1 MAGFV
6 FRGEG
11 YGRQKRVA
19 CIKSQPTV
27 FKAQSKVIIKNLLRG
42 KSQSD
47 RCISVTVAMLFV
59 ALLYGQYGRFKP
71 SIRIGV
77 LHSLSGT
84 MAVSEAPLVDAVRL
98 AVEEANRPGGLNGQQ
113 TSTWHGISA

>member
-1 MAGFV
+1 M
-6 FRGEG
+6 
-11 YGRQKRVA
+11 
-19 CIKSQPTV
+19 
-27 FKAQSKVIIKNLLRG
+27 LRG
-42 KSQSD
+42 KANLIAV
-47 RCISVTVAMLFV
+47 ISVAVAILFV

-98 AVEEANRPGGLNGQQ
+98 AVEEANRSGGLNAQQ
-113 TSTWHGISA
+113 TSTWHEISA